1 MFKMLKYLKPYGISV
16 TMIVILVFAQV
27 QGELALPEYMANIV
41 SDGIVNG
48 GITDSAMVAIS
59 EEKFDIVMQ
68 FVEDDDKELVKSS
81 YDLVLKNETIN
92 INNQNIIIEENV
104 YVLNNED
111 TQKVSDALVKAII
124 MTDVI
129 TNKDTL
135 ELMGV
140 DPNVD
145 ILMML
150 EMDTTLSKKLL
161 EKFNEES
168 GALSG
173 ENLNSASFK
182 MIKAEYQNIGIDTD
196 KIQTSYIF
204 LEGFYM
210 LLIAMFA
217 GIAAIGVAFL
227 SSRVAAKVARNLR
240 LEVFS
245 KVESFSNVEF
255 SRFSTASL
263 ITRTT
268 NDVQQV
274 QQVLTMMMRIM
285 LYAPLMGIGAIFKV
299 IEYPSMLWILG
310 LVLSII
316 LVLLITTFAITLPK
330 FKIIQKLIDKLNLVM
345 REFLDGMLVIRAF
358 NTQKNQED
366 NFEKANNDITKVNLF
381 VNRVMSCVMP
391 IMFFLMSSVSILI
404 IWEASKQIDIGA
416 MQIGDMMAFLQYAM
430 SILMSFIMVSMISI
444 MIPRSSV
451 SAQRILEVINCEV
464 SIKDENNLQPFNE
477 KVTSITFKDVFF
489 KYPKAEEYVLSNLN
503 IKVKSGDTIAFIGS
517 TGSGK
522 STLVNLIPR
531 FYDISS
537 GEIYLNKTKIS
548 DIPLHTLREKIG
560 YVPQKA
566 VLFSGDIESNLKY
579 ADQNAS
585 EKMIADALRVSQ
597 SNEFISKMGDGLNSS
612 IAQGGTNVSGGQKQ
626 RLSIARAIVKDPE
639 IYIFDDSFSALDYKT
654 DSLVRNELSNF
665 VKDKKSI
672 LLIVAQRV
680 SSIMHSDN
688 IVVLDNGVI
697 VGQGT
702 HDELMKTCEVYN
714 EIASSQLS
722 QKELNNE

>member
-1 MFKMLKYLKPYGISV
+1 MSKMLKYLKPYWLSV
-16 TMIVILVFAQV
+16 VMIVILVFAQV

-48 GITDSAMVAIS
+48 GIDDRAILAIS
-59 EEKFDIVMQ
+59 EEKFDLVKE
-68 FVEDDDKELVKSS
+68 FVDDKDKDLVEKS
-81 YDLVLKNETIN
+81 YDLVLKDESFEVFGQKI
-92 INNQNIIIEENV
+92 IANQNL
-104 YVLNNED
+104 YVLNNDDSENISKAMQGALIIVD
-111 TQKVSDALVKAII
+111 MISDKTYLETLGIDSDIDISKLILSTPEIGDKILQVFK
-124 MTDVI
+124 
-129 TNKDTL
+129 NKTSL
-135 ELMGV
+135 
-140 DPNVD
+140 
-145 ILMML
+145 
-150 EMDTTLSKKLL
+150 
-161 EKFNEES
+161 
-168 GALSG
+168 LSG
-173 ENLNSASFK
+173 ENLKSSSIK
-182 MIKAEYQNIGIDTD
+182 MIKKEYQLLDINTD
-196 KIQTSYIF
+196 KIQTNYIF

-210 LLIAMFA
+210 LLIALFA
-217 GIAAIGVAFL
+217 GLCAIGVAFI
-227 SSRVAAKVARNLR
+227 SSSIAAKVARNLR

-255 SRFSTASL
+255 SKFSTASL

-285 LYAPLMGIGAIFKV
+285 LFAPMMGIGAIFKV

-358 NTQKNQED
+358 NTQKQQEN
-366 NFEKANNDITKVNLF
+366 NFEKANKDITKVNLF
-381 VNRVMSCVMP
+381 VNKVMASVMP
-391 IMFFLMSSVSILI
+391 LMNFLMSAVSILI
-404 IWEASKQIDIGA
+404 IWYAAKQIDIGA
-416 MQIGDMMAFLQYAM
+416 MQIGDMMAFIQYAM
-430 SILMSFIMVSMISI
+430 NILMSFIMVSMISI

-451 SAQRILEVINCEV
+451 SANRILEVINCDV
-464 SIKDENNLQPFNE
+464 TIKDEQNLKPFNE
-477 KVTSITFKDVFF
+477 KITSIKFKDVSF

-503 IKVKSGDTIAFIGS
+503 IDAYSGQTIAFIGS

-522 STLVNLIPR
+522 STLINLLPR
-531 FYDISS
+531 FYDISK
-537 GEIYLNKTKIS
+537 GEILFNETNIS
-548 DIPLHTLREKIG
+548 DIPLHTLRDKIG

-579 ADQNAS
+579 ADKDAS
-585 EKMIADALRVSQ
+585 GEIIAKALQVSQ
-597 SNEFISKMGDGLNSS
+597 SNEFISKMEDGILSGIS
-612 IAQGGTNVSGGQKQ
+612 QGGTNVSGGQKQ

-654 DSLVRNELSNF
+654 DSLVRSELSNF
-665 VKDKKSI
+665 VKDKNAI

-688 IVVLDNGVI
+688 IIVLDNGII

-702 HDELMKTCEVYN
+702 HDELMKDCEVYQ
-714 EIASSQLS
+714 EIANSQLS
-722 QKELNNE
+722 QKELSK

>member
-1 MFKMLKYLKPYGISV
+1 MFKMLKYLKPYCLSV
-16 TMIVILVFAQV
+16 MMIVILVFAQV

-59 EEKFDIVMQ
+59 EEKFDIVIQ
-68 FVEDDDKELVKSS
+68 FVEEEDKDLINSS
-81 YDLVLKNETIN
+81 YDLVLKGETIN
-92 INNQNIIIEENV
+92 VNNQQIVIDENV
-104 YVLNNED
+104 YVLNNDD
-111 TQKVSDALVKAII
+111 TQKVSDAIVKALI
-124 MTDVI
+124 MADTI
-129 TNKDTL
+129 TNDDVL
-135 ELMGV
+135 EMMGV
-140 DPNVD
+140 DPSVD
-145 ILMML
+145 VLMML
-150 EMDTTLSKKLL
+150 EMDPTLSTQLL
-161 EKFNEES
+161 DKFNQEA

-182 MIKAEYQNIGIDTD
+182 MIKAEYQNIGINTD
-196 KIQTSYIF
+196 KIQTNYIF

-210 LLIAMFA
+210 LLIALFA

-245 KVESFSNVEF
+245 KVESFSNAEF

-285 LYAPLMGIGAIFKV
+285 LYAPLMGVGAIFKV

-503 IKVKSGDTIAFIGS
+503 IEVKSGDTIAFIGS

-612 IAQGGTNVSGGQKQ
+612 ISQGGTNVSGGQKQ

-688 IVVLDNGVI
+688 IVVLDNGII

>member
-129 TNKDTL
+129 TNKDAL